1 PFPTRRSSD
10 LQIGQIGSDSRKI
23 GKNDLFVAVRGTQ
36 VDGHDYIGK
45 AVEQGALAVVCEEFP
60 LVLCEGVTYIKVGDS
75 HTALG
80 IMAANF
86 HDHPSR
92 NLKLVGITG
101 TNGKTTVDS
110 LLYQLF
116 KMAGYKV
123 GLVSTIKVL
132 IDGEEHPAQHTTPD
146 VLTLNR
152 HLLAM
157 NHVGV
162 EYCFM
167 EVSSHGIDQG
177 RIGGLHFAGAV
188 FTNLTHD

>member
-1 PFPTRRSSD
+1 GQWQGKKAIRGPGNRPGPGEKNSIGTFMKVLKDILYRGGLEAVKGGTH

-101 TNGKTTVDS
+101 TNGKTTVAS

-132 IDGEEHPAQHTTPD
+132 IDGEEHPAQHTT
-146 VLTLNR
+146 
-152 HLLAM
+152 
-157 NHVGV
+157 
-162 EYCFM
+162 
-167 EVSSHGIDQG
+167 
-177 RIGGLHFAGAV
+177 
-188 FTNLTHD
+188 